1 VIYVTGFS
9 PVQARP
15 VAGSLSLEKPYHPED
30 IIKIVKEMRRESRAP
45 ISSGSSACG

>member
-1 VIYVTGFS
+1 MIYVTGFS

-15 VAGSLSLEKPYHPED
+15 VAGSLSFQKPYHPED
-30 IIKIVKEMRRESRAP
+30 IIEIVKEMRRESRAP